1 MMGRIKLTQTLED
14 GIAEELLERSKLYF
28 EYQADQYAA
37 ALDRIRK
44 LEEKGLKVFASL
56 SVIVTAFILIIRFTV
71 TLVLN
76 QKFVVLNIA
85 TGLAGVLTF
94 LCLCSAWSFVFRA
107 VLLKDIPKLP
117 TDHQKMEGVF
127 LDNPRDSTY
136 VGLAKHYAKATSQI
150 ETTHGDKA
158 KLIGLSFREMAFTA
172 WAFLVFVV
180 LVVGLVFCNAGG

>member
-1 MMGRIKLTQTLED
+1 MGKIKSTQTLEE

-56 SVIVTAFILIIRFTV
+56 SVIVTAFILIIRFTAA
-71 TLVLN
+71 LVLN

-85 TGLAGVLTF
+85 TCAAGFLTF

-107 VLLKDIPKLP
+107 VLLKDIPKMP
-117 TDHQKMEGVF
+117 TSHQRMESVF
-127 LDNPRDSTY
+127 LENPRDSTY
-136 VGLAKHYAKATSQI
+136 IGLAKYYAKATLQI
-150 ETTHGDKA
+150 EVTHGDKA
-158 KLIGLSFREMAFTA
+158 KLIGFSFREMAFTA
-172 WAFLVFVV
+172 WGFLVFVA
-180 LVVGLVFCNAGG
+180 LVVGLAFCNSGE

>member
-1 MMGRIKLTQTLED
+1 MEKAKAMKSLEND
-14 GIAEELLERSKLYF
+14 IAVELLERSKLYF
-28 EYQADQYAA
+28 EYQETQYAA

-56 SVIVTAFILIIRFTV
+56 SVIVTAFILIVRFTAA
-71 TLVLN
+71 LLLN
-76 QKFVVLNIA
+76 QKFAALNMLICIA
-85 TGLAGVLTF
+85 GFFTF

-117 TDHQKMEGVF
+117 TNHQKMESVF

-136 VGLAKHYAKATSQI
+136 VGLAKQYSKATLKI
-150 ETTHGDKA
+150 EETQGDKA

-172 WAFLVFVV
+172 WSFLVFVI
-180 LVVGLVFCNAGG
+180 LVVALAFCNSGG

>member
-1 MMGRIKLTQTLED
+1 MGKLKSTQILED
-14 GIAEELLERSKLYF
+14 AIAEELLERSKLYF

-56 SVIVTAFILIIRFTV
+56 SVIVTAFILIIRFTAM
-71 TLVLN
+71 LLLN
-76 QKFVVLNIA
+76 QKFVVLNIL
-85 TGLAGVLTF
+85 TCLAGGLTF
-94 LCLCSAWSFVFRA
+94 FCLCSAWSFVFRA

-117 TDHQKMEGVF
+117 THHPKMESVF

-136 VGLAKHYAKATSQI
+136 VGLAKHYSRATLKI
-150 ETTHGDKA
+150 EATHGEKA

-172 WAFLVFVV
+172 WGFLVFVI
-180 LVVGLVFCNAGG
+180 LVVALAFCNSGE